1 MDGSS
6 RNVVR
11 SGVAL
16 VAVTLSSLA
25 CYDDGDDGIGRRV
38 CADFQCQQEAQA
50 WHDGHPED
58 GLDSD
63 GDGIACESL
72 PSCLMIPPHEHRVP
86 VGRRRARI
94 VYVLIEKD

>member
-1 MDGSS
+1 MGGSS

-16 VAVTLSSLA
+16 VVVLSSLA
-25 CYDDGDDGIGRRV
+25 CYDNGDEGVGRRV

-50 WHDGHPED
+50 WHDDHPED

-72 PSCLMIPPHEHRVP
+72 PSCLTIPPHEHRVP
-86 VGRRRARI
+86 VARPRTRI
-94 VYVLIEKD
+94 VYILVEKD